1 MELTEKDSGSQR
13 TVRLGEDIVVTLAE
27 NPTTGY
33 RWAADVDT
41 GALGQTDDSYTGPNE
56 PRGAGGMRRLTFTAL
71 RAGTIHLRLV
81 KKRAWERE
89 GDAEQFTVDLTVQP

>member
-1 MELTEKDSGSQR
+1 VELTEKDSGGRR
-13 TVRLGEDIVVTLAE
+13 TVRVGDDIVVTLAE

-33 RWAADVDT
+33 RWSADVD
-41 GALGQTDDSYTGPNE
+41 ASSLGQTDDRYTGPDE

-81 KKRAWERE
+81 KKRAWERD
-89 GDAEQFTVDLTVQP
+89 GDGEQFTVDLTVHP